1 MDEKV
6 PELLDLT
13 KQLLDQASE
22 IVKSPLSHTST
33 DLTEIL
39 YQNFLRVQLMN
50 AAAVPS
56 RHISRLLSES
66 KVTHTRMR
74 K

>member
-22 IVKSPLSHTST
+22 IVKSPLSHTSV
-33 DLTEIL
+33 
-39 YQNFLRVQLMN
+39 FLRVQLMN
-50 AAAVPS
+50 AAAIPS

-66 KVTHTRMR
+66 KVKHTRIR